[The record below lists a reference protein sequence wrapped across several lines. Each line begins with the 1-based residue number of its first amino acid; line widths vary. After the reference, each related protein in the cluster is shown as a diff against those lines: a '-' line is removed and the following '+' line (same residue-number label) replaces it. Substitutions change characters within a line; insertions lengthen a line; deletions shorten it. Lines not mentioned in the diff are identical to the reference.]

1 VDEKPKLKKAHTSPP
16 RSARRADSTPTKQ
29 FKPTSNTTRETKS
42 TPVIQNPA
50 DSKSKIE
57 PTMPNEPQQ
66 TVLISSSVSPST
78 NQIKPVAQVSSK
90 VIAVN
95 TNKPVHK
102 NEEEDD
108 EDLNSKFCNLN

>member
-1 VDEKPKLKKAHTSPP
+1 MDEKPKLKKAHTSPP

-78 NQIKPVAQVSSK
+78 NQVKPVAHVSSR
-90 VIAVN
+90 VIDVN
-95 TNKPVHK
+95 TNKPVH
-102 NEEEDD
+102 EQDD
-108 EDLNSKFCNLN
+108 DQNSKFCNLN